1 MDLKIPLA
9 VCVGVDSEIETACAA
24 LTPQGMSTRFAEIPG
39 GNNAGDT
46 KTHDIR
52 DAAGLTEESYAAPE
66 TEPPPYSGDR
76 KGGSQNTK
84 ELIFKGYDIWKA
96 YPETRATLP
105 AVEDL

>member
-66 TEPPPYSGDR
+66 TEPPPVSRGE
-76 KGGSQNTK
+76 N
-84 ELIFKGYDIWKA
+84 II
-96 YPETRATLP
+96 
-105 AVEDL
+105 